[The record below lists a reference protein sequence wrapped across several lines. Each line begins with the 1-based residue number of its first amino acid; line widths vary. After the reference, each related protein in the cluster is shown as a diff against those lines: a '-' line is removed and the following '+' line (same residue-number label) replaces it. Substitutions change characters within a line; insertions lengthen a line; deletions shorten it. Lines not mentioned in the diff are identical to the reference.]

1 MNFHDNN
8 DNIVVLEE
16 CTGQI
21 SIFDL
26 LDLNNG

>member
-1 MNFHDNN
+1 MNFYD
-8 DNIVVLEE
+8 DNIVVLEQ
-16 CTGQI
+16 CPGQI

>member
-16 CTGQI
+16 CPGQI

-26 LDLNNG
+26 LENNG

>member
-1 MNFHDNN
+1 MNFNN
-8 DNIVVLEE
+8 DNVVVLEQ
-16 CTGQI
+16 CPGQI

>member
-1 MNFHDNN
+1 MDFNN

-16 CTGQI
+16 CPGQI

>member
-8 DNIVVLEE
+8 DNIVVLEQ
-16 CTGQI
+16 CPGQI

-26 LDLNNG
+26 LENNG